1 MLWSLSQIQWAA
13 ESTGDGSGDSQLC
26 GESTGHSAADK
37 SCVCLAGLISSLFI
51 WPWPFFYTS
60 SDLRLNTA
68 DYVWSRRYFRSTSSH
83 RWSIKLIFSALNSPL
98 ITLPLAPPLSLMQRS
113 SSPPPLPPALLINI
127 FRHKCVLF
135 QQHRV
140 ASAWDEIRIK
150 DIDHTGPDDG
160 VINNS

>member
-98 ITLPLAPPLSLMQRS
+98 ITLPLAPPFSLMQRS

-127 FRHKCVLF
+127 FDTNACCSNNTEWWVL
-135 QQHRV
+135 
-140 ASAWDEIRIK
+140 EMKLELRIL
-150 DIDHTGPDDG
+150 ITQGQTMAL
-160 VINNS
+160 